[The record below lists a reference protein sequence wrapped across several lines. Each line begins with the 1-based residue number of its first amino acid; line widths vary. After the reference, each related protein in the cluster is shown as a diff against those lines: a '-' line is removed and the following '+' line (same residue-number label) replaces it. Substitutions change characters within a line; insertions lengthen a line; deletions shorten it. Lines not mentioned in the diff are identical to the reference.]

1 MTLTWGKFWVPHY
14 DTTFTVTDP
23 NVPSM
28 GGCDIARVKL
38 IFSFRYHA
46 KTYPCALVH
55 WFLKIDVEPDVN
67 TRMWRVE
74 PDFNG
79 EGDPLYAVIHLDT
92 MIHAAHLIGKPD
104 GPLPAAITYISALY
118 MFDSF
123 YINKYVDHHMYK
135 IAF

>member
-55 WFLKIDVEPDVN
+55 WFLKIDVKPDVN

-74 PDFNG
+74 PDFDG
-79 EGDPLYAVIHLDT
+79 EGDPLYAVIHLDA
-92 MIHAAHLIGKPD
+92 MIHAAHLIGEPD